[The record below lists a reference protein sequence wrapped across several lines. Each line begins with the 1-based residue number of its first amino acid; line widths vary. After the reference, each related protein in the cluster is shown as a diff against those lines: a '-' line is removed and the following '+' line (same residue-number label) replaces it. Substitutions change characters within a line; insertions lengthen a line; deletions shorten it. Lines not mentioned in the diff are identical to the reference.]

1 MRWTSLSVMVLM
13 QPELLGSVFIAALPE
28 FHLYPLSGSA
38 NTTFTIGGTDYLNS
52 SRIRFRVG
60 KQIFLPKRF
69 EKVGYES
76 TVAFSVSAFG
86 SSFSSV
92 EVTRNGRDFFFTGT
106 LFQCV
111 YPTISDVHPVD
122 VMKHGGTIV
131 TIRGSGLSGGYYC
144 RSKDL
149 SVISVEGSTVSSALM
164 KCEIPVTERGD
175 RSTSQ
180 VYLSAKPDI
189 GLLSNGGHTLRLLE
203 EAKYSQISDVEVQ
216 LAGHTFTDYSSA
228 VWCKLGSLY
237 FFGRIISSSRLSCA
251 DHLVH
256 YEGSRLQISL
266 NQVDFVMVQDM
277 RAARESEKVGNRSNE
292 KGQGHHISTPRKR
305 IAPTDLS
312 NAEQAIDNGYT
323 ALSVASTMLQFHHHS
338 YSSLP
343 LAFTFYG
350 APNIDSLNPSV
361 GTFGGAHMT
370 WLSGQ
375 NFVTDGVYELHCLFG
390 NLSQSIR
397 FISSAI
403 VTCDVPLL
411 LEYGS
416 VDVAIST
423 TLRRPLNVRPE
434 VALTYTLLGRTHV
447 DSFEPKKGTSR
458 GGTMLHLHGSGFLN
472 SRDSSCKFGNIQVQA
487 EYASE
492 SEIRCNTPSRAH
504 GDSNIQV
511 ILGGRHVCG
520 AAAYVFVS

>member
-256 YEGSRLQISL
+256 
-266 NQVDFVMVQDM
+266 
-277 RAARESEKVGNRSNE
+277 
-292 KGQGHHISTPRKR
+292 
-305 IAPTDLS
+305 
-312 NAEQAIDNGYT
+312 
-323 ALSVASTMLQFHHHS
+323 
-338 YSSLP
+338 
-343 LAFTFYG
+343 
-350 APNIDSLNPSV
+350 
-361 GTFGGAHMT
+361 
-370 WLSGQ
+370 
-375 NFVTDGVYELHCLFG
+375 
-390 NLSQSIR
+390 
-397 FISSAI
+397 
-403 VTCDVPLL
+403 
-411 LEYGS
+411 
-416 VDVAIST
+416 
-423 TLRRPLNVRPE
+423 
-434 VALTYTLLGRTHV
+434 
-447 DSFEPKKGTSR
+447 
-458 GGTMLHLHGSGFLN
+458 
-472 SRDSSCKFGNIQVQA
+472 
-487 EYASE
+487 
-492 SEIRCNTPSRAH
+492 
-504 GDSNIQV
+504 
-511 ILGGRHVCG
+511 
-520 AAAYVFVS
+520 

>member
-1 MRWTSLSVMVLM
+1 MPVLRSWYQYCFVMRWTSLSVMVLM

-92 EVTRNGRDFFFTGT
+92 EVTRNGRDFFFT
-106 LFQCV
+106 
-111 YPTISDVHPVD
+111 D

-375 NFVTDGVYELHCLFG
+375 NFA
-390 NLSQSIR
+390 SS
-397 FISSAI
+397 FILMFYI
-403 VTCDVPLL
+403 YD
-411 LEYGS
+411 
-416 VDVAIST
+416 
-423 TLRRPLNVRPE
+423 
-434 VALTYTLLGRTHV
+434 H
-447 DSFEPKKGTSR
+447 
-458 GGTMLHLHGSGFLN
+458 
-472 SRDSSCKFGNIQVQA
+472 
-487 EYASE
+487 
-492 SEIRCNTPSRAH
+492 
-504 GDSNIQV
+504 
-511 ILGGRHVCG
+511 
-520 AAAYVFVS
+520 